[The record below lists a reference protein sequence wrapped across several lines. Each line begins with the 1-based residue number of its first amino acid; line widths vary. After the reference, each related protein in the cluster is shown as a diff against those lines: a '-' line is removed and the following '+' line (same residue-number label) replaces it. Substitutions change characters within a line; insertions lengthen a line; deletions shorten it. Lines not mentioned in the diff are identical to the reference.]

1 MHRRLKAVIAPV
13 VVAGSITWAG
23 FARTQNSD
31 ADASSERLDELGKAR
46 PAAATHRAVDG
57 VLAAAGQA
65 ADEKRWTEAVQR
77 NQLKIFYEG
86 IMKLEAEKAAAAEA
100 AAAKAAAAAEA
111 AAAKARA
118 PKPAPA
124 RTGRVGGGG
133 SAGGSNVGGACGGA
147 TNGADRFIGA
157 ESGGN
162 PNARNPSGAWGCYQ
176 IMPGTWSGSCSDLG
190 SHGSASTSAQAQC
203 ASRLP
208 SSSWAATGG

>member
-13 VVAGSITWAG
+13 VVAGSLTWAG
-23 FARTQNSD
+23 FARPQSSD
-31 ADASSERLDELGKAR
+31 AESPSDRLDELGKAR
-46 PAAATHRAVDG
+46 PAAAPSRAVDG
-57 VLAAAGQA
+57 VLAAASQA
-65 ADEKRWTEAVQR
+65 ADEKRWIEGAQR
-77 NQLKIFYEG
+77 LELERFYEG
-86 IMKLEAEKAAAAEA
+86 IMKAEAEKAAAAEA
-100 AAAKAAAAAEA
+100 AAA

-124 RTGRVGGGG
+124 RTGRVGGSGT
-133 SAGGSNVGGACGGA
+133 STSSSVGGACGGA
-147 TNGADRFIGA
+147 SNGADAYIGR

-176 IMPGTWSGSCSDLG
+176 IMPGTWSSSCSDLG
-190 SHGSASTSAQAQC
+190 AHGSASTDAQAQC

>member
-13 VVAGSITWAG
+13 VVAGSLTWAG

-46 PAAATHRAVDG
+46 PAAATRRAVDG

-65 ADEKRWTEAVQR
+65 ADEKRFIEAVQR
-77 NQLKIFYEG
+77 NQLKLWYEG
-86 IMKLEAEKAAAAEA
+86 IMKAEAEKAAAAEA
-100 AAAKAAAAAEA
+100 AAAKAAAA
-111 AAAKARA
+111 KATA

-133 SAGGSNVGGACGGA
+133 SAPAPSNVGGACGGA

-176 IMPGTWSGSCSDLG
+176 IMPGTWRSSCGDLG
-190 SHGSASTSAQAQC
+190 AHGSASTSAQAAC

>member
-1 MHRRLKAVIAPV
+1 MHKRLKAVIAPV
-13 VVAGSITWAG
+13 VVAGSLTWAG

-65 ADEKRWTEAVQR
+65 ADEKRWIEGAQR
-77 NQLKIFYEG
+77 RQLELFYEG
-86 IMKLEAEKAAAAEA
+86 IMKWEAEK
-100 AAAKAAAAAEA
+100 AAAAEA

-118 PKPAPA
+118 PKPMPTPA

-133 SAGGSNVGGACGGA
+133 GGGASVGGACGGA

-208 SSSWAATGG
+208 SSAWAATGG

>member
-1 MHRRLKAVIAPV
+1 MHRRLKAAIAPV
-13 VVAGSITWAG
+13 VVAGSLTWAG
-23 FARTQNSD
+23 FARTQSSD

-65 ADEKRWTEAVQR
+65 ADEKRWIEGWQAR
-77 NQLKIFYEG
+77 QLELFYEG
-86 IMKLEAEKAAAAEA
+86 IMKAEAEKAAAAEA
-100 AAAKAAAAAEA
+100 AAAA

-133 SAGGSNVGGACGGA
+133 GGSNVGGACGGA
-147 TNGADRFIGA
+147 SNGADAYIGR

-190 SHGSASTSAQAQC
+190 SHGSASTSAQAEC

-208 SSSWAATGG
+208 HSSWSSSGPTG